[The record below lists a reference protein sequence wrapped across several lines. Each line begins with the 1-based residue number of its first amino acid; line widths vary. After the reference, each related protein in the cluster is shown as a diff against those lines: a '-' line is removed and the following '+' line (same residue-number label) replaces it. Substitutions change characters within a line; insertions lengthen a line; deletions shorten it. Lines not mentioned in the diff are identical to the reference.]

1 MQTLKCKLTGVEVE
15 YNKKMQQSTLPKKS
29 LATFKLNKRCIDKS
43 YKLDMM
49 LLGGL

>member
-1 MQTLKCKLTGVEVE
+1 
-15 YNKKMQQSTLPKKS
+15 MQQSTLPKKS

-43 YKLDMM
+43 YYKLDMM